1 MTNVSLTTVI
11 IGIRQGECNGFHNV
25 KIYVNNKQALDTK
38 EKLSDQIKLNVK
50 LPCVI
55 SIKLSGKN
63 LQTDTI
69 VHDGKII
76 QDKFTELTSLSIAGL
91 DVGYD
96 VLHKIVTYTENDGNS
111 TQNNFAHS
119 NGDLKI
125 VLDCDDPITW
135 HLKYNSVHA
144 ESELHPK

>member
-25 KIYVNNKQALDTK
+25 KLYTNKSKVIDTQ
-38 EKLSDQIKLNVK
+38 EKLPDQIELNVTM
-50 LPCVI
+50 PCVI
-55 SIKLSGKN
+55 RINLSEKN
-63 LQTDTI
+63 METDTI
-69 VHDGKII
+69 VEDDKILE
-76 QDKFTELTSLSIAGL
+76 DKFTEITSLSIAGL
-91 DVGYD
+91 NVGYD

-125 VLDCDDPITW
+125 VLDCNDPITW

-144 ESELHPK
+144 ESELHPQ